1 MIRLRDAHRCPEAVL
16 RRLLTFCLERDPSG
30 PRMKES
36 PPRDKKEVITQLVWL
51 GVIS

>member
-1 MIRLRDAHRCPEAVL
+1 MSLSDAYQCSEATL
-16 RRLLTFCLERDPSG
+16 RRLLAFCLERDPSG

-51 GVIS
+51 GVIQ